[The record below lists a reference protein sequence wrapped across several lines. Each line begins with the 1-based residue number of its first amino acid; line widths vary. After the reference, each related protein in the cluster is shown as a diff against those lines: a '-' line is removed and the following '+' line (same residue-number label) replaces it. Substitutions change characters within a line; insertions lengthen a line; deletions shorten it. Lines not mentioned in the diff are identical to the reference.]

1 MLIEIKCTDLG
12 FNNSTKSVFSTLSF
26 KLSCSIPRIIIN
38 TILTNQPGHKLCNY
52 STVRKWEEVIT
63 NKTHPILHF
72 QNWPD
77 NYKSCEVTLSKYRI
91 GYSVS
96 TRLHLANKSNDF
108 FLCPYPEHLFLLPMT
123 FMYVCQ
129 ITKSGAHN
137 HMKTNFLGKKGE
149 IKRND
154 GGGEV
159 VTAIVVV
166 AIWDMCVCVS
176 ILFTLH
182 TDC

>member
-1 MLIEIKCTDLG
+1 MLIEIKYTDLG
-12 FNNSTKSVFSTLSF
+12 FNNSTKSVFITLSF
-26 KLSCSIPRIIIN
+26 KLSCSIRRIIIN

-52 STVRKWEEVIT
+52 STVRKWEEVIK

-91 GYSVS
+91 G
-96 TRLHLANKSNDF
+96 RIEQNRIEQFLQGCMHLANKSNDF

-129 ITKSGAHN
+129 ITKSGAYN
-137 HMKTNFLGKKGE
+137 HMKTNFLRKKGE

-154 GGGEV
+154 SGG
-159 VTAIVVV
+159 VTAIVVF
-166 AIWDMCVCVS
+166 AIWDIYLTYV
-176 ILFTLH
+176 TH
-182 TDC
+182 